1 MNPTGQRFS
10 PLQRLLHWL
19 MALAILT
26 MLFIG
31 VGMVSTIRPAHLTL
45 LAIHKPLGIL
55 ILVLALI
62 RLAVRLVKGAPPLPA
77 DMPPAMKLA
86 AHLSHLAFYVLMI
99 ALPLLGWSM
108 LSAADY
114 PVVVAGVHLPAIAP
128 HSDALHTLFW
138 NSHKLLALLFF
149 FLIVAHLAAAL
160 LHALIRRDGVFEA
173 MAPWGDGVTSIP
185 VDSGIVAGK
194 TSSRN

>member
-10 PLQRLLHWL
+10 ALQRLLHWL
-19 MALAILT
+19 MALAILA

-31 VGMVSTIRPAHLTL
+31 VGMVSTIRPDHLTL
-45 LAIHKPLGIL
+45 LSIHKPLGIL

-77 DMPPAMKLA
+77 GMPPVMKLA

-108 LSAADY
+108 LSAGDY
-114 PVVVAGVHLPAIAP
+114 PVVVAGVHLPPIAP
-128 HSDALHTLFW
+128 HSDTLHTLFW
-138 NSHKLLALLFF
+138 NSHKFLALLFF
-149 FLIVAHLAAAL
+149 FIIVAHIAAAL

-173 MAPWGDGVTSIP
+173 MAPWGDTVSGMP
-185 VDSGIVAGK
+185 VDNGLVAGK

>member
-19 MALAILT
+19 MALAILA

-31 VGMVSTIRPAHLTL
+31 VGMVSTVRPTHLTL
-45 LAIHKPLGIL
+45 LSIHKPLGIL

-77 DMPPAMKLA
+77 EMPPIMKLA

-108 LSAADY
+108 LSAGDY

-138 NSHKLLALLFF
+138 NSHKFLALLFF

-173 MAPWGDGVTSIP
+173 MAPWGDTASGIP
-185 VDSGIVAGK
+185 VDNGLVAGK
-194 TSSRN
+194 TSGRN